1 MAKNLKT
8 KKETNAAEESAVK
21 KVVLV
26 GTYKGDM
33 LKTWPKWY
41 CYPVRATDKISEADA
56 AKINTLWL
64 FKGTAEQKN
73 YRAEFV
79 CCA

>member
-1 MAKNLKT
+1 MALKKKRNANKN
-8 KKETNAAEESAVK
+8 EAEESAAK

-33 LKTWPKWY
+33 LTKWRDWY
-41 CYPVRATDKISEADA
+41 CYPVRAADKISEADA
-56 AKINTLWL
+56 ARINTLWL
-64 FKGTAEQKN
+64 FKGAVEQKN

-79 CCA
+79 A

>member
-8 KKETNAAEESAVK
+8 KKETNAAEESAAK

-33 LKTWPKWY
+33 LTKWPKWY
-41 CYPVRATDKISEADA
+41 C
-56 AKINTLWL
+56 
-64 FKGTAEQKN
+64 
-73 YRAEFV
+73 
-79 CCA
+79 

>member
-8 KKETNAAEESAVK
+8 KKETNAAEESAAK

-33 LKTWPKWY
+33 LTKWREWY
-41 CYPVRATDKISEADA
+41 C
-56 AKINTLWL
+56 
-64 FKGTAEQKN
+64 
-73 YRAEFV
+73 
-79 CCA
+79 